1 MPSKRHV
8 SLLPLRFHQPFK
20 KDCLKFVPLKRA
32 RGRRYSREIETNEA
46 IPISDNEDDEQIED
60 ESPTNTLRDKQT
72 IDEPPSTYTTPES
85 PKSSQTTETT
95 ASITSKPDP
104 TPEPKPQRPTKKLTK
119 APDDYAPFTRK
130 TSKRPV
136 PSTPEKNVV
145 RKKPTGENS

>member
-1 MPSKRHV
+1 M
-8 SLLPLRFHQPFK
+8 
-20 KDCLKFVPLKRA
+20 FVPLKRA
-32 RGRRYSREIETNEA
+32 QGRGYSGEIQTNEP
-46 IPISDNEDDEQIED
+46 IPISDNEDEEQIED

-72 IDEPPSTYTTPES
+72 VVEPPSTSTIPES
-85 PKSSQTTETT
+85 PNSSQTTETT
-95 ASITSKPDP
+95 ASITSQQDP

-119 APDDYAPFTRK
+119 APNDYAPFTRK